1 MSGNNRQGNQGGQ
14 RGQRGQGGQRGQPQ
28 QGGQQQGHPQQGRGQ
43 RGQQPRGQP
52 NQPPQGGGRPPQQA
66 GGGGGGRDIDIDANV
81 VKNVA
86 LWGITA
92 FVILGLVLGL
102 VPFLYGFAGNAN
114 EETQSV
120 DANSTLAQERANE
133 ERVANNVV
141 RNNLANNNAS
151 AAAAYNQMQS
161 QNTVIQEI
169 LVFSPYLGIVFAAI
183 AALLIGLRS
192 SADDATL
199 AAGMAVAIVVGLTL
213 FIVVSSAVAGFQYNS
228 MSQDD
233 WRNQHNTDPA
243 DWNPY
248 PGSDFSNNAQQTYVD
263 NYQNQYGE
271 RPSRG
276 LTSAASVP
284 SVRTIRGLNISYG
297 TIFINAL
304 LFGIVTGLGGAGIA
318 VGSKRLSEIIE

>member
-14 RGQRGQGGQRGQPQ
+14 GGQRGQRGQGGQQPQ
-28 QGGQQQGHPQQGRGQ
+28 QGQQQRGQQQGQPPQGQQQGQ
-43 RGQQPRGQP
+43 RGQS
-52 NQPPQGGGRPPQQA
+52 PQGGGRPPQQA
-66 GGGGGGRDIDIDANV
+66 GGGGGGRDIDIDADV
-81 VKNVA
+81 VKNIA
-86 LWGITA
+86 IWGISA

-114 EETQSV
+114 GETQSV
-120 DANSTLAQERANE
+120 SANSTLAQERANE
-133 ERVANNVV
+133 QQVANNVV
-141 RNNLANNNAS
+141 NNNLASNNAS
-151 AAAAYNQMQS
+151 AAAAYDQMQS
-161 QNTVIQEI
+161 QNTIIQEI
-169 LVFSPYLGIVFAAI
+169 LVFSPYLGLVFAGI

-192 SADDATL
+192 SADEASL

-213 FIVVSSAVAGFQYNS
+213 FIVLSSAVAGFQYNS

-248 PGSDFSNNAQQTYVD
+248 PASDFSGNAQQTYLD
-263 NYQNQYGE
+263 NYQNQYGKQ
-271 RPSRG
+271 PTRG
-276 LTSAASVP
+276 LTSAASV
-284 SVRTIRGLNISYG
+284 SSIRTIRGMNINYG

-304 LFGIVTGLGGAGIA
+304 LFGVVTALGGAGIA